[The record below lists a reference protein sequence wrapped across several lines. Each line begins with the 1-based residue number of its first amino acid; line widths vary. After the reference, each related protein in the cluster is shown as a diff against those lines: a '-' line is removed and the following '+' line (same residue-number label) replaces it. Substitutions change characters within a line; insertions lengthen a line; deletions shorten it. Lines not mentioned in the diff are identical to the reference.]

1 MKRSD
6 PRDSILNRLLSGLS
20 STEIGILV
28 VFLLL
33 LAVTAV
39 TILGPDDPPGERET
53 AGSPAPP
60 RSSPPPAAG
69 GTRPDERNEERWRE
83 QARVAVARN
92 QTLERELETARDELR
107 QTREDLA
114 REQNTP
120 VSAGAGTPEAAELQ
134 RRLRQREA
142 ELARSRADADEARER
157 VAELDEQV
165 RALEQRTAEQEQ
177 ELQATRQRARAAQ
190 SGARQAQAQP
200 GTLAATEHP
209 SCWYDGAGRPEYVW
223 DVTVHIRGLLLR
235 PGPAPAN
242 RHLRSALPL
251 SATQTGRYLSDEQ
264 FLAQTQPLY
273 EYSVSQACR
282 FYIRLFNNVRGYD
295 LVGLFDEKERVVQ
308 QHFLTHRGE

>member
-1 MKRSD
+1 M
-6 PRDSILNRLLSGLS
+6 
-20 STEIGILV
+20 
-28 VFLLL
+28 
-33 LAVTAV
+33 
-39 TILGPDDPPGERET
+39 
-53 AGSPAPP
+53 
-60 RSSPPPAAG
+60 
-69 GTRPDERNEERWRE
+69 
-83 QARVAVARN
+83 AVARN

-107 QTREDLA
+107 QAREDLA
-114 REQNTP
+114 RERNTP
-120 VSAGAGTPEAAELQ
+120 VSAGAGSPEAVELQ

-177 ELQATRQRARAAQ
+177 ELQATRERARAAQ
-190 SGARQAQAQP
+190 SGARQAQP

-223 DVTVHIRGLLLR
+223 DVTVHVRGLLLR

-264 FLAQTQPLY
+264 FLAQTQALY

-282 FYIRLFNNVRGYD
+282 FYVRMFNNARLYD
-295 LVGLFDEKERVVQ
+295 PIGRFEEKERVVQ